1 MAGSI
6 KIDDG
11 SGNYTILT
19 NGGSLG
25 SDKTV
30 TIPNTTGTMAL
41 TSDIVDTNRLVKI
54 TSATASSSSEIIF
67 DNFVDSSTYHSYI
80 VLFEDILPA
89 SNGSWI
95 RMAFR
100 QGGASGSDLA
110 GTYYGMQWASY
121 GNVATSGFDSN
132 FSQTNYRDVTDG
144 LSNTSYAFNG
154 SLEFYSA
161 NGSSSGTHSMTR
173 YVTRDHNGNLIARM
187 RATYVVDTTATTGLR
202 FFANSGNIASG
213 TIYIFGIKNS

>member
-1 MAGSI
+1 MPGEI

-19 NGGSLG
+19 NAGSLG
-25 SDKTV
+25 SDKTI
-30 TIPNTTGTMAL
+30 TIPNETATLATTTASNLGG
-41 TSDIVDTNRLVKI
+41 LVKL
-54 TSATASSSSEIIF
+54 TSATASNSSELVF
-67 DNFVDSSTYHSYI
+67 DNFVDTSTYHSYI

-95 RMAFR
+95 KMSFR
-100 QGGASGSDLA
+100 KGGASGSDLA

-121 GNVATSGFDSN
+121 GNVSTAGFDSN
-132 FSQTNYRDVTDG
+132 FSQTNSRDVSDG
-144 LSNTSYAFNG
+144 ISNTTYAYNA
-154 SLEFYSA
+154 SLEFYPA
-161 NGSSSGTHSMTR
+161 NGSTSGTHSMTR
-173 YVTRDHNGNLIARM
+173 YVTRDHNGNIIARM

-213 TIYIFGIKNS
+213 TFYIFGIKNS